1 MQHGFI
7 LLKSTRAKW
16 GVFRRAIMLS
26 GSLKVIDTWESH
38 LRNAAGGLRTQVS
51 TSMVAAD
58 CNNLGSA
65 PWNNLL
71 PPCKSYKTNSEHKI
85 SISHSDLVIYFILYL
100 FVWGFFNQTIL
111 CRHSVPW
118 VCMFSWAFKDSSS
131 IKIIII
137 IMQKWNTR
145 KFCTSFQ
152 AEQFLLKTPRQLHL
166 CALGSRKDVPF
177 GHQNLSSLCFIS
189 SAPNSA
195 YLPPGYL
202 LAPRY
207 PSNWFPSPAAPPTP
221 HVLAGTTKSKRGA
234 ASVPLFLPIYLHK
247 NSVQNLHHRWT
258 PTWTILFLIS
268 FHLTLSNWAG
278 DMLTIRLNFCS
289 H

>member
-1 MQHGFI
+1 
-7 LLKSTRAKW
+7 
-16 GVFRRAIMLS
+16 
-26 GSLKVIDTWESH
+26 
-38 LRNAAGGLRTQVS
+38 
-51 TSMVAAD
+51 
-58 CNNLGSA
+58 
-65 PWNNLL
+65 
-71 PPCKSYKTNSEHKI
+71 
-85 SISHSDLVIYFILYL
+85 
-100 FVWGFFNQTIL
+100 
-111 CRHSVPW
+111 
-118 VCMFSWAFKDSSS
+118 
-131 IKIIII
+131 
-137 IMQKWNTR
+137 MQKWNTR
-145 KFCTSFQ
+145 KFRTSFQ

-247 NSVQNLHHRWT
+247 NSVQNLHQRWT